1 MGKFLTLLNQELM
14 DFIRRQP
21 MFFVASAPGTGGRVN
36 VSPKGLDTLR
46 ILGPDSVAYLDLS
59 GSGNETAAH
68 IRDNGRLTMMFCSFG
83 ETPLILR
90 LYGCGWVVL
99 QDDPRWNELI
109 GAFEPMA
116 GQRQLIG
123 LTIESVQTSCGFGVP
138 LMALTAQRE
147 TLPRHAGKK
156 DPQLLKQQWL
166 GRNAHSID
174 GLPSP
179 FAP

>member
-21 MFFVASAPGTGGRVN
+21 MFFVASAPGAEGRVN

-68 IRDNGRLTMMFCSFG
+68 IRDNGRLTLMFCSFG

-90 LYGCGWVVL
+90 LYGRGWVVI
-99 QDDPRWNELI
+99 QDDSRWDELI

-116 GQRQLIG
+116 GQRQIIG
-123 LTIESVQTSCGFGVP
+123 LAIESVQTSCGFGVP
-138 LMALTAQRE
+138 LMELTAQRA

-156 DPQLLKQQWL
+156 DAQLLKQQWY